1 MGAREMDINKIYP
14 PLKDKQKETGKK
26 IEPGPLL
33 SPDADV
39 LEIQNLYPYNYVFS
53 VKNHEPK
60 RGVSNFVVMVTPEE
74 MAKVAKSVVSK
85 RTGYDSKATKKNDGK
100 TSSMK
105 VLSSSDESSD
115 EVILGDDREDEE
127 GESSILALG
136 IDVMELDDRVI
147 ALRNRLAN
155 AEIDIEDLQDRMRV
169 VENRLDTL
177 ESNQTKICNRIIEL
191 QHRFDP
197 YWNDPVI

>member
-33 SPDADV
+33 SPDPDV
-39 LEIQNLYPYNYVFS
+39 LEIQKLYKYNYVFS

-74 MAKVAKSVVSK
+74 MAKVAKSVISK
-85 RTGYDSKATKKNDGK
+85 RTGYDEKASKKDGKK
-100 TSSMK
+100 TSSMR
-105 VLSSSDESSD
+105 VLSSNEESS
-115 EVILGDDREDEE
+115 EEAILGDDREDEG

-155 AEIDIEDLQDRMRV
+155 AEIDIEDLQDRMNA
-169 VENRLDTL
+169 VESRLNTL
-177 ESNQTKICNRIIEL
+177 ESNQTKICSRIIEL
-191 QHRFDP
+191 QQRFDP
-197 YWNDPVI
+197 YWDDPVI